1 MIRRPPRST
10 LFPYT
15 TLFRS
20 RHNAPVTPRAMRPLR
35 RILGRKKWL
44 TTQIY
49 HRDFP
54 WQAARSCGTLVHG
67 LYQLQLCVGIGAL
80 GWHRR
85 RLFDL
90 WLAAERVRAARRRR
104 GDDAGVFPAGA
115 ADDADFPRGDGGGL
129 LADETGLLKFSA
141 AGWFFFS
148 VLKPVQARVPAG
160 QCFSLTPQREQ

>member
-1 MIRRPPRST
+1 MPAMRQSV
-10 LFPYT
+10 
-15 TLFRS
+15 
-20 RHNAPVTPRAMRPLR
+20 PVTPRAMRPVRLM
-35 RILGRKKWL
+35 LGRKKWL
-44 TTQIY
+44 TPQIY

-67 LYQLQLCVGIGAL
+67 LYQLQLCVGVGAL

-90 WLAAERVRAARRRR
+90 WLAAERVRASRRRR
-104 GDDAGVFPAGA
+104 GDVARVFPASA
-115 ADDADFPRGDGGGL
+115 ADDVDFPRGDGGVL

-148 VLKPVQARVPAG
+148 VLKPVPARVLAG
-160 QCFSLTPQREQ
+160 ILLLAVLRFTNFLGTF